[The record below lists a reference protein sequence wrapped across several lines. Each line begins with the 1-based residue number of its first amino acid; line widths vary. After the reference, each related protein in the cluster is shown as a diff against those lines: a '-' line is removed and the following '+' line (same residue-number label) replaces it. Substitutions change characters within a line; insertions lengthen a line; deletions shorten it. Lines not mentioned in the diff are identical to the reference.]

1 MRENTDYMQAA
12 QTWIFIFVVFA
23 SPMVINLCIRICS
36 GDQFSEI
43 LITYD
48 LLTDNQKELFNANM
62 YYSIA

>member
-23 SPMVINLCIRICS
+23 SPMFINLAIMLMT
-36 GDQFSEI
+36 GDKASEI

-48 LLTDNQKELFNANM
+48 MLSDNQKDLFDANLAF
-62 YYSIA
+62 SIV